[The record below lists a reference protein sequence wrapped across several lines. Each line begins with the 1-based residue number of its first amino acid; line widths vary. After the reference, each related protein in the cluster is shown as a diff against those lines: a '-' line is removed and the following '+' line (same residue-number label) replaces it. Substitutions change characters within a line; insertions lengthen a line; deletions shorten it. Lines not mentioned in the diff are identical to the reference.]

1 MERNKTAR
9 GKGYIFLFLLFCT
22 FITALNASDN
32 PFYVGVKLRD
42 SSVFTFMGKLIL
54 QGGMPYRDSFDHKG
68 PLMYL
73 INALGL
79 LISQRFGIWLIE
91 FVTVFIILLFIYQ
104 LARMLEC
111 TPVTS
116 CVVVVLSM
124 LAVFYY
130 FNWGNVTE
138 EYACVFIILSLY
150 SFVKYFRTGNVSSF
164 ELILCGFSFAAVCL
178 LRINMA
184 ALWVVMCLGVLVHCI
199 RNHQAGQLYR
209 FIILF
214 IGGAAILVV
223 PVAVWLI
230 LNHAVGVFIKDYFLF
245 NFLYCKSNLLHKINV
260 FAVFCSQATSVLA
273 VAPLVYFWI
282 KERKA
287 IDGLCLAAS
296 VFTLIMNSISGQN
309 YQHYGLIIV
318 PLFAYSAG
326 RTVAT
331 VYGALQEKDK
341 TYRRTALIA
350 IACSLLLMFAQS
362 FVCFSTVALPTAK
375 KSQDLAA
382 DKRIA
387 QIIKNNTKPEDKIS
401 VCGNNDRIYLLAD
414 RESAS
419 IYSYQYP
426 LADVDS
432 GIKKRYL
439 ADMKEGKAKII
450 VMDQEGETEGFLKK
464 EMEGILD
471 DKFTLLDSVG
481 AADIYLL
488 K

>member
-1 MERNKTAR
+1 MKNNKTLRQSA
-9 GKGYIFLFLLFCT
+9 YVFLFLLVCALV
-22 FITALNASDN
+22 TAMNASDN
-32 PFYVGVKLRD
+32 PVYAGVKLRD
-42 SSVFTFMGKLIL
+42 SSVFSYMGKVIL

-79 LISQRFGIWLIE
+79 LISQKYGVWLIE
-91 FVTVFIILLFIYQ
+91 LITVFTVLLFVYK

-111 TPVTS
+111 TPAAS
-116 CVVVVLSM
+116 GVVVVLSM
-124 LAVFYY
+124 LSMFYY

-150 SFVKYFRTGNVSSF
+150 SFVKFFRTGSVSSP

-199 RNHQAGQLYR
+199 RNRKAGQLVR
-209 FIILF
+209 FILLF
-214 IGGAAILVV
+214 LAGAAVLTV
-223 PVAVWLI
+223 PVTVWLI
-230 LNHAVGVFIKDYFLF
+230 RNHAMDAFIKDYFLF
-245 NFLYCKSNLLHKINV
+245 NILYCKSNLLHKINV

-282 KERKA
+282 RERKA
-287 IDGLCLAAS
+287 IDGLCLGSA
-296 VFTLIMNSISGQN
+296 VFTLVMISIAGQN
-309 YQHYGLIIV
+309 YQHYGLILV

-326 RTVAT
+326 RTAAA
-331 VYGALQEKDK
+331 VYNMLHMKDK
-341 TYRRTALIA
+341 SFRRTALIA
-350 IACSLLLMFAQS
+350 IACTLLLMFAQS
-362 FVCFSTVALPTAK
+362 FVSFGTVALPTPK
-375 KSQDLAA
+375 KSQDLAM
-382 DKRIA
+382 DRRIA
-387 QIIKNNTKPEDKIS
+387 EIIRNNTEPDELIS

-414 RESAS
+414 RDSAS

-426 LADVDS
+426 LADVDPA
-432 GIKKRYL
+432 IKKEYL
-439 ADMKEGKAKII
+439 EDMKAGKAKII
-450 VMDQEGETEGFLKK
+450 VMDQGDETEGFLQE
-464 EMEGILD
+464 EMSGILEA
-471 DKFTLLDSVG
+471 KYTLLDSIG